1 MEAAAWEGALVE
13 AGGRSVPVVASQP
26 VSTSVAGG
34 RPGIA
39 GGTHVTDFVKSNWSA
54 SESGP
59 GMVAVVEAGGKV
71 KAAAMVAS
79 EVGMEVGV
87 RAVAGLGVNGRLVE
101 VGAG

>member
-39 GGTHVTDFVKSNWSA
+39 GGTRVTDFVKSNWSA

-59 GMVAVVEAGGKV
+59 GMV
-71 KAAAMVAS
+71 AAMVAS